1 MCLSILW
8 QTVSCRTHN
17 YIKTNGS
24 YLQDFSIPIQEQLS
38 VSILTM
44 SLIDFGSHQCLLNNN
59 LLSRGLQD
67 QMNGLSMAW
76 LLFLSVSMY
85 RSAICLSHLPQ
96 EDRRVTGKSNT
107 HTHTLERTHA
117 HIHTHIHTKLHMF
130 TSRQSVWS
138 DPLTWKINQTSDE
151 Q

>member
-85 RSAICLSHLPQ
+85 PSAICLK
-96 EDRRVTGKSNT
+96 RTGGGLANP
-107 HTHTLERTHA
+107 THTLERTHA